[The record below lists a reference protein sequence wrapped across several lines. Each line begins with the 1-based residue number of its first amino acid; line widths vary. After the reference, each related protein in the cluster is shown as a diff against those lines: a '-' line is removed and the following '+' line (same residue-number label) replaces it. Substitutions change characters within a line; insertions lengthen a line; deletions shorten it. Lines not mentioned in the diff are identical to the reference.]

1 MPVNLGQTAHNVI
14 IPVPG
19 REQLLTILVD
29 VMGIVPPMKMRPA
42 PSVTRSIIPPPP
54 APLAMITTTQGM
66 AVVAVAVAIEKY
78 SKVLDQGFVYQV
90 ILRIKI

>member
-42 PSVTRSIIPPPP
+42 PSVTRSIIPRPP
-54 APLAMITTTQGM
+54 APLAMIITTQE
-66 AVVAVAVAIEKY
+66 VAVEVAAIENN
-78 SKVLDQGFVYQV
+78 SKS
-90 ILRIKI
+90 

>member
-1 MPVNLGQTAHNVI
+1 MPVNLGQIAHNVI

-42 PSVTRSIIPPPP
+42 PSVTRSIIPRPP
-54 APLAMITTTQGM
+54 APPAMIITTQE
-66 AVVAVAVAIEKY
+66 VEVAAIENNLKFR
-78 SKVLDQGFVYQV
+78 DRGMN
-90 ILRIKI
+90 I